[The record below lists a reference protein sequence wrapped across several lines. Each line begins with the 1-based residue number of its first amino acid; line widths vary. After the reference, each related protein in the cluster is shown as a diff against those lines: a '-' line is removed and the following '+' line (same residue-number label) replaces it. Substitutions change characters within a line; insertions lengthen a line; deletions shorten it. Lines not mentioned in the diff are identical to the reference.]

1 MDPSKE
7 VESTMR
13 QPKHVVIFIS
23 AIALVLTCIASVP
36 AFAGVHYK
44 SVTKTEDAQTKGS
57 SMAVEGWVSGEKARV
72 EFKESANPAAKQG
85 SWLLTKDGGKTI
97 YLVDPEEKTYA
108 EWNLQAMLGLVGS
121 VMQGMGPLLKI
132 EFSDPKVEKLLDEDG
147 GTVSGLPTRHYRYR
161 TSYLMKMRVLG
172 MANDANVVTEQD
184 IWSTDR
190 LQDVGLGIW
199 LRSDPPRTG
208 NEQFDKLI
216 TAEAGKTHGFPLKT
230 VTVSTTTQKKNNKQ
244 TVTRSTMEVTQLD
257 TSANVPGS
265 SFEIPA
271 GYKETQLMPTAE
283 QGEQEEEQGGL
294 GSLLR
299 GRKKKSSGGDGGDGI

>member
-1 MDPSKE
+1 
-7 VESTMR
+7 MR
-13 QPKHVVIFIS
+13 HKNVIL
-23 AIALVLTCIASVP
+23 ALILALAALP
-36 AFAGVHYK
+36 AFAGIHYK

-57 SMAVEGWVSGEKARV
+57 SMEVEGWVAGEKARV
-72 EFKESANPAAKQG
+72 EFKDSGNPAAKEG

-97 YLVDPEEKTYA
+97 FLVDPEEKTYA

-132 EFSDPKVEKLLDEDG
+132 EFSDPKVEKLLEEDG
-147 GTVSGLPTRHYRYR
+147 GTVVGLPTRHYKYR

-172 MANDANVVTEQD
+172 MANEANVVTEQD

-190 LQDVGLGIW
+190 LQDVALGIW

-216 TAEAGKTHGFPLKT
+216 TAEAGKTQGFPLRT
-230 VTVSTTTQKKNNKQ
+230 VTVSTTTQKKGNKQ

-271 GYKETQLMPTAE
+271 GYKETQLVPTAE
-283 QGEQEEEQGGL
+283 EGGGEEGGL
-294 GSLLR
+294 GGLLR
-299 GRKKKSSGGDGGDGI
+299 RNKKKSDGGDGN

>member
-1 MDPSKE
+1 
-7 VESTMR
+7 MR
-13 QPKHVVIFIS
+13 QKYVTLTLIL
-23 AIALVLTCIASVP
+23 ALAALP
-36 AFAGVHYK
+36 AFAGIHYK
-44 SVTKTEDAQTKGS
+44 SVTKTEDGQTKGS

-72 EFKESANPAAKQG
+72 EFKDSGNPAAKEG
-85 SWLLTKDGGKTI
+85 AWLLTKDGGKTI

-121 VMQGMGPLLKI
+121 VMQGMGPLFKI
-132 EFSDPKVEKLLDEDG
+132 EFSDPKVEKLLEEDG
-147 GTVSGLPTRHYRYR
+147 GTVAGLPTRHYRYR

-172 MANDANVVTEQD
+172 MANEANVVTEQD
-184 IWSTDR
+184 IWATDR

-216 TAEAGKTHGFPLKT
+216 AAEAGKTQGFPLKT
-230 VTVSTTTQKKNNKQ
+230 VTVSTTTQKKGNKQ

-257 TSANVPGS
+257 ANANVPGS

-283 QGEQEEEQGGL
+283 EGEAGEEGGL
-294 GSLLR
+294 GALLR
-299 GRKKKSSGGDGGDGI
+299 RNKKKSDGGDGR

>member
-1 MDPSKE
+1 
-7 VESTMR
+7 MR
-13 QPKHVVIFIS
+13 HKNVIL
-23 AIALVLTCIASVP
+23 ALVLSLAALP

-44 SVTKTEDAQTKGS
+44 SVTKTEDAQSRGS
-57 SMAVEGWVSGEKARV
+57 NSMEVEGWVSGEKARV
-72 EFKESANPAAKQG
+72 EFKESGNPAAKQG

-132 EFSDPKVEKLLDEDG
+132 EFSDPKVEKLLEEDG

-184 IWSTDR
+184 IWATDR

-216 TAEAGKTHGFPLKT
+216 AAEAGKTKGFPLKT

-257 TSANVPGS
+257 AGATVPGS

-271 GYKETQLMPTAE
+271 GFKETQLVPTAE
-283 QGEQEEEQGGL
+283 EGDGEEGGGL
-294 GSLLR
+294 GGLLR
-299 GRKKKSSGGDGGDGI
+299 RKNKKSDDGGDGN

>member
-1 MDPSKE
+1 MK
-7 VESTMR
+7 
-13 QPKHVVIFIS
+13 QKFILTL
-23 AIALVLTCIASVP
+23 ILALAALP

-44 SVTKTEDAQTKGS
+44 SVTKTEDAQTRGS
-57 SMAVEGWVSGEKARV
+57 SMEVEGWVAGDKARV
-72 EFKESANPAAKQG
+72 EFKESGNPVARQG

-108 EWNLQAMLGLVGS
+108 EWNLQAMLGLVGN

-132 EFSDPKVEKLLDEDG
+132 EFSDPKVEKLLEEDG
-147 GTVSGLPTRHYRYR
+147 GTVAGLATRHYRYR
-161 TSYLMKMRVLG
+161 TSYIMKMRVLG
-172 MANDANVVTEQD
+172 MANEASVVTEQD
-184 IWSTDR
+184 IWATDR
-190 LQDVGLGIW
+190 LQDVALGIW

-216 TAEAGKTHGFPLKT
+216 AAEAGKTRGFPLKT
-230 VTVSTTTQKKNNKQ
+230 VTVSTTTQKKGNKQ

-257 TSANVPGS
+257 TSATVPGS

-271 GYKETQLMPTAE
+271 GYKETQLVPAA
-283 QGEQEEEQGGL
+283 GEGEGEEGGL

-299 GRKKKSSGGDGGDGI
+299 RNKKKSDGGDGL

>member
-1 MDPSKE
+1 
-7 VESTMR
+7 MR
-13 QPKHVVIFIS
+13 HPKHIV
-23 AIALVLTCIASVP
+23 IALTLAALAVIASGP

-57 SMAVEGWVSGEKARV
+57 SIAVEGWVSGEKARV

-108 EWNLQAMLGLVGS
+108 EWNLQAMLGVVGN

-132 EFSDPKVEKLLDEDG
+132 EFSDPKIEKLLDEDG
-147 GTVSGLPTRHYRYR
+147 GTVSGLPTRHVRYR
-161 TSYLMKMRVLG
+161 TSYNMKIRVLG
-172 MANDANVVTEQD
+172 MGNEANVVTEQD

-190 LQDVGLGIW
+190 LQDVALGIW

-216 TAEAGKTHGFPLKT
+216 AAEAGKTQGFPLKT
-230 VTVSTTTQKKNNKQ
+230 VTVSTSTQKKGNKQ

-257 TSANVPGS
+257 TNANVPGS
-265 SFEIPA
+265 SFEIPG
-271 GYKETQLMPTAE
+271 GYKETQLLPTAE
-283 QGEQEEEQGGL
+283 DGEGEEGGL
-294 GSLLR
+294 GSILR
-299 GRKKKSSGGDGGDGI
+299 RNKKKSDGGDGGDGL

>member
-1 MDPSKE
+1 
-7 VESTMR
+7 MR
-13 QPKHVVIFIS
+13 HPKHIVIAFALA
-23 AIALVLTCIASVP
+23 AIAVIASGP

-57 SMAVEGWVSGEKARV
+57 SMQVEGWVSGEKARV
-72 EFKESANPAAKQG
+72 EFKESANPMAKQG
-85 SWLLTKDGGKTI
+85 AWLLTKDGGKTM

-108 EWNLQAMLGLVGS
+108 EWNLQAMLGVVGN

-132 EFSDPKVEKLLDEDG
+132 EFSDPKIEKLLDEDG
-147 GTVSGLPTRHYRYR
+147 GSVSGLPTRHVRYR
-161 TSYLMKMRVLG
+161 TSYNMKIKVLG
-172 MANDANVVTEQD
+172 MGNEANVVTEQD

-216 TAEAGKTHGFPLKT
+216 TAEAGKTQGFPLKT
-230 VTVSTTTQKKNNKQ
+230 VTVSTTTQKKGNKQ

-257 TSANVPGS
+257 ANANVPGS

-283 QGEQEEEQGGL
+283 EGEGEEGGL

-299 GRKKKSSGGDGGDGI
+299 RNKKKSDDGGDGI